1 MNMSVPTSWLA
12 STVSALAVVGI
23 LGGCTH
29 VDTGTAV
36 RADAVTPLPTTSDA
50 STTSIFSPTTDVP
63 ESSQPGVV
71 ETTRQ
76 PVPANTATCPP
87 PASATAVAAVADPGA
102 PRISLTLPTG
112 WSIAPGA
119 GDVGARIT
127 GPAEMTG
134 DVTITPTP
142 LDPAAAFT
150 KFSDDVMAKYPI
162 SSVSVLPAEVCGYSG
177 QKLMGTWAD
186 DPDRSL
192 QYYDRIA
199 HVWTNTKNY
208 LVAVH
213 VQAPSKT
220 DGFDEAASVLVGDF
234 GIVLP

>member
-1 MNMSVPTSWLA
+1 
-12 STVSALAVVGI
+12 
-23 LGGCTH
+23 
-29 VDTGTAV
+29 V
-36 RADAVTPLPTTSDA
+36 RADAVTPMPTTSVGSA
-50 STTSIFSPTTDVP
+50 TSTFAPSTDVP

-76 PVPANTATCPP
+76 AVPANTATCPG
-87 PASATAVAAVADPGA
+87 PASATAVAAVTDPGA
-102 PRISLTLPTG
+102 PRISLTMPAG
-112 WSIAPGA
+112 WSISPGS
-119 GDVGARIT
+119 GDVAARIT

-134 DVTITPTP
+134 EVSITPTV

-150 KFSDDVMAKYPI
+150 KFSDDAMAKYPI
-162 SSVSVLPAEVCGYSG
+162 SSVSVLPAEICGYSG
-177 QKLMGTWAD
+177 QKIMGTWAD

-199 HVWTNTKNY
+199 HIWTNTKNY
-208 LVAVH
+208 LVAIH

-220 DGFDEAASVLVGDF
+220 EGFDEAASVLVGDF